1 MHDIWTVLPLKGE
14 NRFVKYSQ
22 ASKAYIYFKNSK
34 LDVLT
39 GKKIPYSSKELI
51 KNLDQYSLKQT
62 YRFPI
67 VFHLFYE
74 LGHLLTEEFEK
85 IKNDDILMIEI
96 QYQNCTEIK
105 LPEILRVPKFKPEIP
120 PISFRKY
127 DNSFQKCYEY
137 LLKGECYQL
146 NLTFPSFFSFKGN
159 FRPNDFLVPLW
170 KEKKNIGEYAHGT
183 WLGPL
188 NRFYLSNSPECLF
201 QVKKNK
207 KNFKLYSMPIKGSLK
222 YNGSE
227 ELTESW
233 NKLKNSK
240 KDEGEL
246 FMITDML
253 RNDLSSVELPKAR
266 VIKKKS
272 PLVVPG
278 IIHQY
283 SLLSVD
289 LDYKVRLGKIIKSLF
304 PGGSI
309 TGAPK
314 KRVKE
319 LLFSLEK
326 RSRGFYC
333 GSTVILHESLLAASI
348 NIRSAEICFTN
359 KLLKY
364 SSGSG
369 ITLLSKSKDEF
380 DELRLKE
387 YSFMKLFEE

>member
-1 MHDIWTVLPLKGE
+1 
-14 NRFVKYSQ
+14 
-22 ASKAYIYFKNSK
+22 
-34 LDVLT
+34 
-39 GKKIPYSSKELI
+39 
-51 KNLDQYSLKQT
+51 
-62 YRFPI
+62 
-67 VFHLFYE
+67 
-74 LGHLLTEEFEK
+74 
-85 IKNDDILMIEI
+85 
-96 QYQNCTEIK
+96 
-105 LPEILRVPKFKPEIP
+105 
-120 PISFRKY
+120 
-127 DNSFQKCYEY
+127 
-137 LLKGECYQL
+137 
-146 NLTFPSFFSFKGN
+146 
-159 FRPNDFLVPLW
+159 
-170 KEKKNIGEYAHGT
+170 
-183 WLGPL
+183 
-188 NRFYLSNSPECLF
+188 
-201 QVKKNK
+201 
-207 KNFKLYSMPIKGSLK
+207 
-222 YNGSE
+222 
-227 ELTESW
+227 
-233 NKLKNSK
+233 
-240 KDEGEL
+240 
-246 FMITDML
+246 
-253 RNDLSSVELPKAR
+253 
-266 VIKKKS
+266 
-272 PLVVPG
+272 LVVPG